1 MNQAATIE
9 PEVQT
14 QGRFGTFG
22 GVFTPCT
29 LTILGV
35 IMFLRLGQVV
45 GNAGLWH
52 SLLILLLAAS
62 ITTITTLSLSSIA
75 TNTKIRSGGV
85 YFLISR
91 SLGVE
96 FGGAIGL
103 TYFLA
108 QAIAIAMHVIGFT
121 EALVNIFPS
130 LKSYYRETGT
140 VVNFFVFICVYI
152 GAGWTIKLQ
161 YFILGVLMI
170 SVGAFVIGAL
180 PLYDVNTLNENLDPS
195 YSNNESFLT
204 MFALFFPAATGIMA
218 GANMSGDLKDPVK
231 SIPKG
236 TLGAIL
242 FTTCIYALFIFLF
255 VISSKREELLTDNFV
270 ISKVSISEAC
280 IIAGIFAATI
290 SSALGALMGAPR
302 ILQALAKDRIF
313 KFLSPFSKTSGVD
326 HEPRRAIILS
336 FLIAQIGI
344 FFGDL
349 NAMAPIITMFFMIT
363 YGVLNFATF
372 CESYSG
378 NPSYRPKF
386 KWCNWVVSLIGTILC
401 FGTILLIEPLW
412 AITAIIIMAVL
423 YRHLSKQEIEATW
436 SNVNSGTS
444 FERVRRNLLLLE
456 NEKFHPKNWR
466 PVILALGV
474 SQDERLFLG
483 FQGRLLAGRHGI
495 LILGRV
501 IIGNSQEMLHKHREI
516 ARDIRKLISDKELEA
531 FPSVIINPSLTEG
544 ISTLVQCSGL
554 GALKPNLVLFGMN
567 ETAKTRNEFIQNIR
581 VVNILGKSIALLKSE
596 KEKDDPLEVPK
607 GTIDVWWLGEKNGNL
622 MVLLAH
628 LLRSNPAWKNKK
640 IRLLRMIENE
650 SAKEE
655 ATQHLNQLITAARID
670 AECSVYIHNDFKSMV
685 QSISYQCALLILG
698 MPDPEKDYFPAA
710 LENVQ
715 LMASPFPRVLF
726 VHSNG
731 DMTLKD

>member
-1 MNQAATIE
+1 MNLSNKLETE
-9 PEVQT
+9 TQT

-52 SLLILLLAAS
+52 SLLILLLAVS

-75 TNTKIRSGGV
+75 TNTKIKGGGV

-103 TYFLA
+103 TFFLA

-121 EALVNIFPS
+121 EALINIIPS
-130 LKSYYRETGT
+130 LKNYYRETGT
-140 VVNFFVFICVYI
+140 VVNFLVFVCVYI

-170 SVGAFVIGAL
+170 SVAAFAIGAI
-180 PLYDVNTLNENLDPS
+180 PLYDANILNENLNPS
-195 YSNNESFLT
+195 YSDNESFLT
-204 MFALFFPAATGIMA
+204 MFALFFPAAVGIMA

-236 TLGAIL
+236 TLGAIF
-242 FTTCIYALFIFLF
+242 FTTSIYALFIFLL
-255 VISSKREELLTDNFV
+255 VISSKREDLLTDNFI
-270 ISKVSISEAC
+270 ISKISISEIC

-290 SSALGALMGAPR
+290 SSALGAMMGAPR

-313 KFLSPFSKTSGVD
+313 KFLTPFSKTSGINN
-326 HEPRRAIILS
+326 EPRHAIFFS
-336 FLIAQIGI
+336 FVIAQIGI
-344 FFGDL
+344 FMGDL

-386 KWCNWVVSLIGTILC
+386 KWCHWVISLIGTLLC
-401 FGTILLIEPLW
+401 LVTILLIEPLW
-412 AITAIIIMAVL
+412 AIVAIIIMAIL
-423 YRHLSKQEIEATW
+423 YRHLSNQEIEATW

-456 NEKFHPKNWR
+456 REKYHPKNWR

-474 SQDERLFLG
+474 NKDERLFLG

-495 LILGRV
+495 LILGQV
-501 IIGNSQEMLHKHREI
+501 ILGNSQDLLNKHREI
-516 ARDIRKLISDKELEA
+516 SRNIRKLIFEKELEA
-531 FPSVIINPSLTEG
+531 FPSIIINSNLTEG

-554 GALKPNLVLFGMN
+554 GALKPNLVLFGLN
-567 ETAKTRNEFIQNIR
+567 EDRTKRNEFIQNIR
-581 VVNILGKSIALLKSE
+581 VVNTLGKSIALLKYE

-628 LLRSNPAWKNKK
+628 LLRSNTTWKTKK

-650 SAKEE
+650 NAREE
-655 ATQHLNQLITAARID
+655 AILHLNQLVISARID
-670 AECSVYIHNDFKSMV
+670 AECSIFTHNNFKSMV
-685 QSISYQCALLILG
+685 HSISYQCAFLILG
-698 MPDPEKDYFPAA
+698 MPDPEKDYFPTA

-715 LMASPFPRVLF
+715 AMANPFPRVLF

-731 DMTLKD
+731 DMTLND